1 MTSRG
6 FTRRRQRPTAAA
18 PRVGLFGV
26 IGTDNIGNE
35 GMLEAVVSWLKRDH
49 PDATMDFMCTGPE
62 KNLRANPLIAS
73 LLAEAIATLDDTNLG
88 LAVNQRSHVLDAHGR
103 PWPNLLAFGPMTRGS
118 FGEMTGAPDIA
129 RHIETLSESL
139 FDDIA
144 ALEGTAA

>member
-6 FTRRRQRPTAAA
+6 FTRRRQRSAAAA

-62 KNLRANPLIAS
+62 KMKARY
-73 LLAEAIATLDDTNLG
+73 
-88 LAVNQRSHVLDAHGR
+88 
-103 PWPNLLAFGPMTRGS
+103 
-118 FGEMTGAPDIA
+118 GAPAIPLNWYQKHDQA
-129 RHIETLSESL
+129 TGVTGHRAQDAGQGH
-139 FDDIA
+139 
-144 ALEGTAA
+144 